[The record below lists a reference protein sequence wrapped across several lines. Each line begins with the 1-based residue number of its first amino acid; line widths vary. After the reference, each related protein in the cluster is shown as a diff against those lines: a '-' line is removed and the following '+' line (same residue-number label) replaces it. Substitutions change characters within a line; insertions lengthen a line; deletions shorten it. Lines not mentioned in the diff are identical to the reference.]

1 MTSTNWNYKVHEVK
15 PKSMF
20 STLDS
25 ETLEAE
31 LNRLGNQGWELVAIR
46 SAEASSKLK
55 LIMKRPR

>member
-1 MTSTNWNYKVHEVK
+1 MTSTSWNYKVHVVK

-20 STLDS
+20 SSLDS

-31 LNRLGNQGWELVAIR
+31 LNRLGSQGWELITIR
-46 SAEASSKLK
+46 SAEASSKLE